1 MNNLERGWMYE
12 RLDGRGA
19 INSSFITGVD
29 KFIQFACTQQ
39 DRLSG
44 EKDVINEISSGQ
56 DLHGSAQPELT
67 YDNPYR
73 QMVLDVSCPN
83 FSQGSNWQSS
93 SNIEPQPTHP
103 CEPLMEEDPNPDSKK
118 LYDLL
123 QAATQKL
130 YPGSSLS
137 QLALVS
143 RMYLGTLKMMIGNKA
158 SVEGSICEAYLM
170 TESTQLFS
178 YYFEPHVMTRNHNVE
193 RNDDGGVVEDLEGNL
208 SIFSHPGRVWG
219 EAKKRD
225 LSLEEIKAAQTY
237 ILLNCEEVEPFVSMF
252 MQRLQEE
259 FPNLSQGQI
268 DESLE
273 ANFSTWFKEF
283 VKPRNVIELLDEG
296 VERTSEL
303 NVPFQVDEVEV
314 HEIDMTVSIDENIFL
329 NDPNGDTLE
338 MDEPIDDGMARGRG
352 RGKSFGRSSPAI
364 HVSMPTIPMPTI
376 VSPQQGGTTT
386 VETSDQ
392 NTTPTISE
400 TFPVTPNQSSPI
412 GQGLS
417 TQSIPTGCSNPIA
430 EGDLSTQ
437 SNSRGHTNTVDTDS
451 SSNHSRTLIFI
462 SSAGLEPSIICS
474 SFITKS
480 FRNDVDPNGI
490 NWKSVSNDV
499 KDGYFGEFKKKF
511 YWDVSISESEVKR
524 HWLVKAAIKY
534 RNFISKIKG
543 GGVRPDFVPEHVWER
558 WTQLWGSNESKK
570 KSETNAKNH
579 RGGRE
584 VAAGTHT
591 GGSISIGEHRK
602 KLAIEKGR
610 DPTPSELH
618 LHVHTHGH
626 DGKSFVGERSRIVH
640 EKYEEILR
648 GKTTS
653 QSDID
658 QCEAYYQA
666 AGGEKK
672 KRIYGLGSE
681 AKTYY
686 GQNLCASS
694 SVATSVS
701 QSTSTRNMDVFVKE
715 MIPALNNHFLP
726 VIMERLQQVVTPI
739 DNPSLVT
746 PMVPPP
752 AVTNEDEVDPLVSSD
767 EDIP

>member
-1 MNNLERGWMYE
+1 
-12 RLDGRGA
+12 
-19 INSSFITGVD
+19 
-29 KFIQFACTQQ
+29 
-39 DRLSG
+39 
-44 EKDVINEISSGQ
+44 
-56 DLHGSAQPELT
+56 
-67 YDNPYR
+67 
-73 QMVLDVSCPN
+73 
-83 FSQGSNWQSS
+83 
-93 SNIEPQPTHP
+93 
-103 CEPLMEEDPNPDSKK
+103 
-118 LYDLL
+118 
-123 QAATQKL
+123 
-130 YPGSSLS
+130 
-137 QLALVS
+137 
-143 RMYLGTLKMMIGNKA
+143 
-158 SVEGSICEAYLM
+158 
-170 TESTQLFS
+170 
-178 YYFEPHVMTRNHNVE
+178 
-193 RNDDGGVVEDLEGNL
+193 
-208 SIFSHPGRVWG
+208 
-219 EAKKRD
+219 
-225 LSLEEIKAAQTY
+225 
-237 ILLNCEEVEPFVSMF
+237 
-252 MQRLQEE
+252 
-259 FPNLSQGQI
+259 
-268 DESLE
+268 
-273 ANFSTWFKEF
+273 
-283 VKPRNVIELLDEG
+283 
-296 VERTSEL
+296 
-303 NVPFQVDEVEV
+303 
-314 HEIDMTVSIDENIFL
+314 
-329 NDPNGDTLE
+329 
-338 MDEPIDDGMARGRG
+338 MARGRG

-364 HVSMPTIPMPTI
+364 HLSMPTILMPTI
-376 VSPQQGGTTT
+376 VSPQQGGTIT
-386 VETSDQ
+386 VETSAQ
-392 NTTPTISE
+392 STTPTISE
-400 TFPVTPNQSSPI
+400 TPPVTPNQSSPI

-462 SSAGLEPSIICS
+462 SSTGLEPSIICS

-499 KDGYFGEFKKKF
+499 KDGYFGEFKKIF

-543 GGVRPDFVPEHVWER
+543 GGVRPGFVPEHVWER

-570 KSETNAKNH
+570 KSVINAKNR

-602 KLAIEKGR
+602 KLAIEKCR

-648 GKTTS
+648 EKTTS

-666 AGGEKK
+666 VGGEKK
-672 KRIYGLGSE
+672 KRIFCLGSE

-694 SVATSVS
+694 SVAPSIS
-701 QSTSTRNMDVFVKE
+701 QPTSTINMDVFVKE
-715 MIPALNNHFLP
+715 MIPALTKHFLP
-726 VIMERLQQVVTPI
+726 VIMERVQQVVTPI

-752 AVTNEDEVDPLVSSD
+752 ATTNEDEKEIFMNPCLLKFSKFGLKWVY
-767 EDIP
+767 

>member
-1 MNNLERGWMYE
+1 
-12 RLDGRGA
+12 
-19 INSSFITGVD
+19 
-29 KFIQFACTQQ
+29 
-39 DRLSG
+39 
-44 EKDVINEISSGQ
+44 
-56 DLHGSAQPELT
+56 
-67 YDNPYR
+67 
-73 QMVLDVSCPN
+73 
-83 FSQGSNWQSS
+83 
-93 SNIEPQPTHP
+93 
-103 CEPLMEEDPNPDSKK
+103 
-118 LYDLL
+118 
-123 QAATQKL
+123 
-130 YPGSSLS
+130 
-137 QLALVS
+137 
-143 RMYLGTLKMMIGNKA
+143 
-158 SVEGSICEAYLM
+158 
-170 TESTQLFS
+170 
-178 YYFEPHVMTRNHNVE
+178 
-193 RNDDGGVVEDLEGNL
+193 
-208 SIFSHPGRVWG
+208 
-219 EAKKRD
+219 
-225 LSLEEIKAAQTY
+225 
-237 ILLNCEEVEPFVSMF
+237 
-252 MQRLQEE
+252 
-259 FPNLSQGQI
+259 
-268 DESLE
+268 
-273 ANFSTWFKEF
+273 
-283 VKPRNVIELLDEG
+283 
-296 VERTSEL
+296 
-303 NVPFQVDEVEV
+303 
-314 HEIDMTVSIDENIFL
+314 
-329 NDPNGDTLE
+329 
-338 MDEPIDDGMARGRG
+338 MARGRG

-392 NTTPTISE
+392 STTPTISE
-400 TFPVTPNQSSPI
+400 TPPVTPNQSSPI

-499 KDGYFGEFKKKF
+499 KDGYFGEFK
-511 YWDVSISESEVKR
+511 DVSISESKVKR

-543 GGVRPDFVPEHVWER
+543 GGVRPGFVPEHVWER

-570 KSETNAKNH
+570 KSEINAKNR

-626 DGKSFVGERSRIVH
+626 NGKSFVGERSRIVH

-648 GKTTS
+648 EKTTS
-653 QSDID
+653 QFDID

-701 QSTSTRNMDVFVKE
+701 QSTTTRNMDVFVKE
-715 MIPALNNHFLP
+715 MIPALTTHFLP

-752 AVTNEDEVDPLVSSD
+752 AATNEDEVDPLVSSD
-767 EDIP
+767 EGIP